1 MANGNREFEL
11 VCQLLKLDLPQAQR
25 YPLLPPPSAVISRR
39 LALAWR
45 FLPIVDHHRRMALT
59 ANEAVSWSVPTLT
72 HPTLA
77 LMSSTPYGTA
87 RRSFRSMKSWTL
99 Q

>member
-1 MANGNREFEL
+1 
-11 VCQLLKLDLPQAQR
+11 
-25 YPLLPPPSAVISRR
+25 VIIRR

-77 LMSSTPYGTA
+77 LMS
-87 RRSFRSMKSWTL
+87 
-99 Q
+99 